1 MTADGRPA
9 AAARRLF
16 VYGTLK
22 RGGTNHREL
31 AGQHF
36 LGMARSAPGYRLYH
50 LGEYPGL
57 VPDPADQHGVVG
69 EVWQVSP
76 AALAA
81 LDAFEGVPEALYR
94 RATIPLLPP
103 FAGEPVDT
111 YFYRRTIDGCA
122 DLHGWWPV

>member
-1 MTADGRPA
+1 MTREGPPS

-36 LGMARSAPGYRLYH
+36 VGMGRSVPGYRLYQ

-57 VPDPADQHGVVG
+57 VPDPMDQYGIVG
-69 EVWQVSP
+69 EVWEVAP
-76 AALAA
+76 GALVD
-81 LDAFEGVPEALYR
+81 LDAFEGVHEGLYR
-94 RATIPLLPP
+94 RASIQLLPP

-111 YFYRRTIDGCA
+111 YFYLRLVDGCA